1 MIGSVC
7 FCSERGAVSFCADAQ
22 LQTID
27 TSADADVARTSHT
40 ANVLVESEVSAR
52 RISREGEPRGG
63 SYKAVGQA
71 TNVPRM
77 GISGR
82 IYGPANTGPPLLSS
96 KQREALLRVF
106 TLGLICVVSFS
117 IRLFSILRY
126 ESIIHEFDPWF
137 NFRATKVLVE
147 RGVYEFWNWFDER
160 SWYPLGRIVGGTV
173 YPGIMATAAIMHKIL
188 NTLGFH
194 VNIREVC
201 VLTAPVF
208 SAFTALSAFALT
220 QECADTSAGI
230 VAAAIISIVPGYI
243 SRSVA
248 GSYDNEAVAIT
259 AMIFTFYM
267 WTKAVVT
274 GSLLWSLGVCLAY
287 LYMVST
293 WGGYIFLINV
303 IPVYVLVMLVSG
315 RYSHRLYVAYN
326 TFYVV
331 GTLLSM
337 QIRFVGFNAVQ
348 SMEHL
353 GAFGT
358 FGLLNLY
365 CVASWVRSF
374 TGPRIFR
381 AFVRWLVLFT
391 TSIVGGTIALLA
403 VMGVMNVSS
412 GRIMTLLQPTYA
424 SKHIPIIASVS
435 EHQPTAW
442 GAYFFDLHLTA
453 YLMPVGMYF
462 CFKRLTDANLFLVTY
477 GMFSAYFSGVMVRLM
492 LVLAPAAA
500 MLSAIGV
507 SGSLKFFMRSLK
519 VPDRPATAVERLI
532 VHAQQPLSSETSLS
546 EQDADGST
554 SVAFASENKSVV
566 EDGLTAGMEGNAATR
581 GGKKRRNAAATTDV
595 GRGKKTNS
603 GSPRDIAQGTDNG
616 KSTVERRSHT
626 SRSDKPSAVRTV
638 PLLAK
643 PIAFVMAVGTCVFLI
658 QYVRHSIWATSEA
671 YSSPSVVL
679 SARSGDGSRVFFDDY
694 RAAYYWLRQN
704 TADDAK
710 IMSWWDYGYQISGMG
725 NRTVIVDNNTWNNSH
740 IATVGKAMN
749 SPEYFSY
756 KIARKLD
763 VDYVLVIFGGLVGY
777 SSDDINKFLWMVR
790 IPHSVDPTVKEL
802 DYLSPSGYTVGEDA
816 GPALKKSLMY
826 HLCYYRFHEVADRQG
841 GAAYDRVR
849 QTIISDAYKLKLKY
863 FEEAFTSENWIV
875 RIYRVKSP
883 DVRGWL

>member
-1 MIGSVC
+1 M
-7 FCSERGAVSFCADAQ
+7 GALAR
-22 LQTID
+22 L
-27 TSADADVARTSHT
+27 SAHRAA
-40 ANVLVESEVSAR
+40 
-52 RISREGEPRGG
+52 PGG
-63 SYKAVGQA
+63 
-71 TNVPRM
+71 
-77 GISGR
+77 
-82 IYGPANTGPPLLSS
+82 LSL
-96 KQREALLRVF
+96 KQREALLR
-106 TLGLICVVSFS
+106 TLTLSLICVVSFA

-137 NFRATKVLVE
+137 NFRATKILVD
-147 RGVYEFWNWFDER
+147 RGAYAFWNWFDER

-173 YPGIMATAAIMHKIL
+173 YPGIMATAALMHYVL
-188 NTLGFH
+188 NVLGLH

-201 VLTAPVF
+201 VLTAPTF
-208 SAFTALSAFALT
+208 SGLTALAAFGLT

-230 VAAAIISIVPGYI
+230 LAAAIISIVPGYI

-248 GSYDNEAVAIT
+248 GSYDNEGVAIT

-274 GSLLWSLGVCLAY
+274 GSLLWSAGVALAY

-303 IPVYVLVMLVSG
+303 IPVYVLVMLVAG

-326 TFYVV
+326 TFYIV

-348 SMEHL
+348 SMEHI

-374 TGPRIFR
+374 TGPKIFR
-381 AFVRWLVLFT
+381 AFVRWLILLIV
-391 TSIVGGTIALLA
+391 SIVGA
-403 VMGVMNVSS
+403 VLVLGVLTGIGGITS
-412 GRIMTLLQPTYA
+412 GRILTLLDPTFA
-424 SKHIPIIASVS
+424 SKNIPIVASVS
-435 EHQPTAW
+435 EHQPTSW
-442 GAYFFDLHLTA
+442 GTYFFDLHLTA
-453 YLMPVGMYF
+453 YLMPLGLYF
-462 CFKRLTDANLFLVTY
+462 CFKHLTDANLFLVTY
-477 GMFSAYFSGVMVRLM
+477 GVFAAYFSGVMVRLM
-492 LVLAPAAA
+492 LVLAPASA

-507 SGSLKFFMRSLK
+507 SASLKFFMQSLK
-519 VPDRPATAVERLI
+519 SNNAPPSIIDQMITFASDERQPASVDE
-532 VHAQQPLSSETSLS
+532 
-546 EQDADGST
+546 DT
-554 SVAFASENKSVV
+554 SVSESISPSGGSKVTRTSSSTATSADVV
-566 EDGLTAGMEGNAATR
+566 
-581 GGKKRRNAAATTDV
+581 
-595 GRGKKTNS
+595 
-603 GSPRDIAQGTDNG
+603 
-616 KSTVERRSHT
+616 
-626 SRSDKPSAVRTV
+626 KPSAVPTKRSGKGARVKSSTNASPGSLTRDSNGLPKRTNIRMDSMKQI

-643 PIAFVMAVGTCVFLI
+643 PVAFVMVLLTCVFLF

-679 SARSGDGSRVFFDDY
+679 SARNSVGERVFFDDY
-694 RAAYYWLRQN
+694 RAGYYWLRQN

-749 SPEYFSY
+749 SPEHVAY

-763 VDYVLVIFGGLVGY
+763 VDYVLIIFGGMVGY

-790 IPHSVDPTVKEL
+790 IGGSVDPTVREA
-802 DYLSPSGYTVGEDA
+802 DYLSQHGSYVVDESA
-816 GPALKKSLMY
+816 GPAMKKSLMY
-826 HLCYYRFHEVADRQG
+826 RLSYYRYGD
-841 GAAYDRVR
+841 AATASGTGFDRVR
-849 QTIISDAYKLKLKY
+849 HVQMKEAQAIKLKY

-875 RIYRVKSP
+875 RIYRVKKP
-883 DVRGWL
+883 DPRGWV